1 MCDRRRGAAYE
12 ITNEAMNELNR
23 TSYDAIAAQWAL
35 ARVALPSLDR
45 AYVEA
50 VLGDL
55 APGAR
60 ILDAGCGTGRPIA
73 ALAIA
78 GGCVVTGIDQSAAM
92 LAHARRDWPDG
103 DWRLARLESVDLDG
117 SYAGAFLWDVLFH
130 LPRDEHAPLLARTLA
145 ALADG
150 ARLALTVGGS
160 AGPAFTDTMFG
171 HSFFYD
177 SHPPA
182 VAGALLRELGVVVER
197 EGFVNPP
204 TGGRDKG
211 RYAFVVRKAGS
222 SRMAPGSG
230 LG

>member
-1 MCDRRRGAAYE
+1 
-12 ITNEAMNELNR
+12 MNELNR
-23 TSYDAIAAQWAL
+23 TSYDAIAPEWAL
-35 ARVALPSLDR
+35 ARVALPPLDR

-50 VLGDL
+50 VLDGL

-73 ALAIA
+73 ALALA
-78 GGCVVTGIDQSAAM
+78 GGCAVTGIDQSAAM

-103 DWRLARLESVDLDG
+103 DWRLARLESAEMG
-117 SYAGAFLWDVLFH
+117 GPYAGAFLWDVLFH
-130 LPRDEHAPLLARTLA
+130 LPRDGHAPLLTRMLA

-182 VAGALLRELGVVVER
+182 VVGALLRELGGSIER
-197 EGFVNPP
+197 EGFLNPP
-204 TGGRDKG
+204 TRGRDKG
-211 RYAFVVRKAGS
+211 RYAFVVRKAGRP
-222 SRMAPGSG
+222 RMAPGTG